1 MYAAKLTF
9 SETLKG
15 IPNDK
20 ENAILC
26 QTLVFLINGIIT
38 NKKERLIFS
47 LTKILIF

>member
-1 MYAAKLTF
+1 MGHSYAAKLTF

-26 QTLVFLINGIIT
+26 QTLVFYQYKDGLFAT
-38 NKKERLIFS
+38 
-47 LTKILIF
+47 